1 MAKKHSEANL
11 NEIIKIK
18 SGFQS
23 SVNIA
28 YDIDRIDKISDFIA
42 TKSSVEIIE
51 RMLLATANNE
61 TRRSKILVGAYG
73 KGKSHLILIILAILY
88 NKDRISLSR
97 VLEYIKN
104 NNKRLYGFIKEN
116 FIKNNKT
123 FIPVVIDG
131 NNSDLEQAFIVG
143 LQNTIKKYK
152 LDDIELNTNYQAVL
166 NKIADWKSNY
176 QFTYDEFLSKL
187 NCSVE
192 SFIQKINRCDSAAY
206 NKFIG
211 MYPSLTAGSE
221 FQPMIGF
228 NVVNLYTE
236 FTNKVVE
243 RGYSGI
249 YIVFDEFSKYL
260 ESSITTATLSET
272 KLLQDLAERCARS
285 GSKQMHFLLIT
296 HKDIANYIDKLPK
309 DKVDGWKGV
318 SERFEHIEIRSDY
331 SQLYEIISNVI
342 YKDKDLFK
350 KYITEYDSTFKE
362 LINTAER
369 IKLFSDVENVEDVI
383 KGTFPL
389 HPVTSFILP
398 RLSELIA
405 QNERT
410 LFTFLSLDSKYTLC
424 DYIKKSIVG
433 FSLLTPDVLYDY
445 FEPLFRQESYLSNI
459 KKYYDLSSKILH
471 RLDDE
476 LSKSIVKTIALIYMV
491 NQFDRLTPTRDT
503 VIYVF
508 NSIGN
513 NKNVLNCL
521 NDLENEYYFIYENQS
536 NKYIQLKDTTGVNIR
551 KKCLDEV
558 ERIKNKNYSIAD
570 LLNMSHANIY
580 FYPSQYNDEKQV
592 VRYMKFSFVS
602 INDLSDKT
610 DNYLLDD
617 ENNKYLDGMV
627 YGILDN
633 DEYVYEDILN
643 KIKEISSSTSRCVF
657 IVPKK
662 RINIS
667 EKIYLC
673 QAILNLKKQALSDIA
688 LQYEYD
694 ILLNDVLLDI
704 DTYVGN
710 FTSPEDNKTIYFY
723 NGEEKKIYRKKQL
736 SELLSN
742 ICEAYYYKYPIIN
755 NEIINKNNLSKVAI
769 TARTKLING
778 LLEDVIQPL
787 FGEKGNSQCLSFAR
801 SVLVRTGLLENF
813 DKNPTIKLDFNNN
826 NIGKVVKVI
835 NDFFVKSNKNN
846 PSSFEKIYD
855 ILRNYKYHYGIKKG
869 IIPIFLTVVM
879 SVHKKNLVIT
889 HNNVNGDNN
898 ELPITAELINA
909 IDINPANYNVYYDT
923 WDEQKD
929 KYIQAIRRVFNIQ
942 ENISG
947 YNSLSIITKNI
958 QQWYFNLPAI
968 SRETNNYVAMYS
980 TISSEIDKNSLI
992 IASNKIKKK
1001 LHSPINN
1008 HSKFIFKN
1016 IVNLIDRDDVKHF
1029 EELLKV
1035 FKEAHDFYKTNLSRK
1050 IMEDVKNIFLNN
1062 SVNRMKKM
1070 CLISALTIW
1079 FNNFN
1084 TTTKENVFSGST
1096 RNFIGLIKEGIQDD
1110 DLCLDKLAPILTGIR
1125 IEDWNDKTINEFFS
1139 EINNIKNTVEKYD
1152 KDSSHIKTE
1161 SQNIVDDTVSND
1173 EYIIISYNNFNEKNI
1188 KRIKKIE
1195 YKNNKRAN
1203 LLKNEIE
1210 TSIDEMGESMSNE
1223 EMRQVLLEIVYTMS

>member
-1 MAKKHSEANL
+1 MANKHSEANL
-11 NEIIKIK
+11 NEIIKVK

-28 YDIDRIDKISDFIA
+28 YDIDRKDKISDFIA
-42 TKSSVEIIE
+42 TTSSVEIIE

-88 NKDRISLSR
+88 NKDRASLSR
-97 VLEYIKN
+97 VLKYIKN
-104 NNKRLYGFIKEN
+104 NNKRLYDFIKEN
-116 FIKNNKT
+116 FINNNKT
-123 FIPVVIDG
+123 FIPVVING

-143 LQNTIKKYK
+143 LQNTIKKYE
-152 LDDIELNTNYQAVL
+152 LDNIELNTNYQAVL

-176 QFTYDEFLSKL
+176 QFTYNEFVSKL

-192 SFIQKINRCDSAAY
+192 SFIQKINRCDSTAY
-206 NKFIG
+206 NKFIDI
-211 MYPSLTAGSE
+211 YPSLTAGSE

-243 RGYSGI
+243 RGYNGI

-362 LINTAER
+362 LISTAER

-536 NKYIQLKDTTGVNIR
+536 NKYIQLKETTGVNIR

-558 ERIKNKNYSIAD
+558 ERIKNKNYSIVD

-592 VRYMKFSFVS
+592 VRYMQFSFIS

-610 DNYLLDD
+610 DYYLLNDK
-617 ENNKYLDGMV
+617 NNKYLDGMV

-633 DEYVYEDILN
+633 NEYVYEDFLN
-643 KIKEISSSTSRCVF
+643 KIKEISSCTDRCVF
-657 IVPKK
+657 VVPKK
-662 RINIS
+662 RININ

-673 QAILNLKKQALSDIA
+673 QAILNLKKQSLSDIA

-704 DTYVGN
+704 ETYVRS

-723 NGEEKKIYRKKQL
+723 NGEEKKIHRKKQL
-736 SELLSN
+736 SELLSS
-742 ICEAYYYKYPIIN
+742 ICDTYYYKYPIIN

-778 LLEDVIQPL
+778 LLEDAIQPL
-787 FGEKGNSQCLSFAR
+787 FGEKGNSQCLSFAK

-813 DKNPTIKLDFNNN
+813 DKNPIINLNSNSN
-826 NIGKVVKVI
+826 NIGKVIKVI
-835 NDFFVKSNKNN
+835 NDFFEKSNKNN

-879 SVHKKNLVIT
+879 AVHKKNLVIT
-889 HNNVNGDNN
+889 YNNINGDNN

-909 IDINPANYNVYYDT
+909 IDIEPAKYNVYYDT
-923 WDEQKD
+923 WDERKD
-929 KYIQAIRRVFNIQ
+929 KYIKAIKNVFNVQ
-942 ENISG
+942 ENVSG

-980 TISSEIDKNSLI
+980 IISSEIDKNSLI

-1016 IVNLIDRDDVKHF
+1016 IIKLIDKDDVKHF

-1035 FKEAHDFYKTNLSRK
+1035 FKESHDFYKTNLSRK
-1050 IMEDVKNIFLNN
+1050 IIEDVKNIFLNN
-1062 SVNRMKKM
+1062 SVNRTKEM
-1070 CLISALTIW
+1070 CLTSALTIW
-1079 FNNFN
+1079 FNNLN
-1084 TTTKENVFSGST
+1084 TATKENVFSGSS
-1096 RNFIGLIKEGIQDD
+1096 RNFIGLIKENIQNN
-1110 DLCLDKLAPILTGIR
+1110 DLCLDKLATILTGIR
-1125 IEDWNDKTINEFFS
+1125 IEDWNDKTKNEFFS

-1152 KDSSHIKTE
+1152 KDSLHIKTE
-1161 SQNIVDDTVSND
+1161 SQNIVDDMVIDN
-1173 EYIIISYNNFNEKNI
+1173 EYVIISYNDSNEKNI

-1195 YKNNKRAN
+1195 YRNNKRAN

-1223 EMRQVLLEIVYTMS
+1223 EMRQVLLEIVCDMS